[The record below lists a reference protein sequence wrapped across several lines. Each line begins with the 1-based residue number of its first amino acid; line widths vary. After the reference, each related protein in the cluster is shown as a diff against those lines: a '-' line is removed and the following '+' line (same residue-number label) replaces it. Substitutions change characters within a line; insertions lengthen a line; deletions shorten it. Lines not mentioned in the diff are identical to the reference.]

1 MRNEVCQLLRD
12 ALASLVEE
20 GVLPD
25 ALEADVQVERSR
37 GPEHGDFASNL
48 AMVLAKRAG
57 LKPRDLAEKICA
69 ALPASDLLLRAEV
82 AGPGFINLFLSPA
95 YYQALP

>member
-1 MRNEVCQLLRD
+1 MRNEVCQLLSD
-12 ALASLVEE
+12 ALVSLVDE

-25 ALEADVQVERSR
+25 TLDTDVQVERSR
-37 GPEHGDFASNL
+37 GQEHGDFASNL

-69 ALPASDLLLRAEV
+69 ALPATQLLSRAEV
-82 AGPGFINLFLSPA
+82 AGPGLS
-95 YYQALP
+95 LIHI